1 MYRVVQKMAQSLW
14 HHNFATVH
22 HTVLSF
28 LNHPVL
34 SGRPLAFCPFQL
46 KTGTPASAPV
56 STPT

>member
-1 MYRVVQKMAQSLW
+1 VVQKMAQSLW